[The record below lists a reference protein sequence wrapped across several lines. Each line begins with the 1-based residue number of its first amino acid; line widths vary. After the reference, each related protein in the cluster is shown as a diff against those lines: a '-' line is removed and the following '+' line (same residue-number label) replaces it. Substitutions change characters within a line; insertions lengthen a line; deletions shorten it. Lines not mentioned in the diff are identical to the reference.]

1 MTSGQVKSV
10 PNFWSANLAHRE
22 LRNATFEGKKSQPQ
36 LHFRTLYI
44 VECTK
49 HEARTIGKKI
59 VGIISHSAF
68 VSGQDDELDD
78 A

>member
-49 HEARTIGKKI
+49 HEARTIGKKNRRYHQSLSLRLRT
-59 VGIISHSAF
+59 G
-68 VSGQDDELDD
+68 
-78 A
+78 